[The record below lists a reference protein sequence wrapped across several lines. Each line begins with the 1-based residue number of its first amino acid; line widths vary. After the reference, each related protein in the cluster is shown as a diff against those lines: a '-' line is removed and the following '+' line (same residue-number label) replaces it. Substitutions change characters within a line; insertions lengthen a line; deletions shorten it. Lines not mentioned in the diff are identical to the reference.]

1 MTNKN
6 PTNETPILIEKFLA
20 ENSKI
25 NDADTVNQ
33 ALEAGLSEAE
43 IKALDNRHA
52 HHGKPTG
59 PAQS

>member
-25 NDADTVNQ
+25 NDADTVIEFKICY
-33 ALEAGLSEAE
+33 ACATLS
-43 IKALDNRHA
+43 
-52 HHGKPTG
+52 
-59 PAQS
+59 